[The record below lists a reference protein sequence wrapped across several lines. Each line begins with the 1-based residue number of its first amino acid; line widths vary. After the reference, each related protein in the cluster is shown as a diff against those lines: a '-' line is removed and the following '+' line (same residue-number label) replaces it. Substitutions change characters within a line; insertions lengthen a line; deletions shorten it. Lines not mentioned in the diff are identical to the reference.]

1 MSVKKTW
8 IQRFINVVNN
18 PKIIVL
24 AGMDRFPSAFPAEYY
39 IKTLYHR
46 NFGKFPNLKT
56 PQTFNEKLNWLKLH
70 DRNPQYSI
78 MADKF
83 RVKDYVSKKIGEEY
97 VVPCYGHWERL
108 EDINFDT
115 LPEKCFIKT
124 NHNSIKGV
132 LVDKSKGIPYDQL
145 KELFSNENLHRNYY
159 WPLREWVY
167 KDITPCILAEKYL
180 NNDSG
185 KDLQD
190 YKFWC
195 FNGKPI
201 YMYITN
207 KGKFIQE
214 NFYDMEFNPVNINH
228 GFPRRIPE
236 FEKPHN
242 FELMQKLASSLSKNI
257 PFIRVDFYEIGNH
270 VYFGE
275 FTFYDW
281 GGMQPFVDEYTDVEL
296 GKLIKLPL

>member
-1 MSVKKTW
+1 
-8 IQRFINVVNN
+8 
-18 PKIIVL
+18 
-24 AGMDRFPSAFPAEYY
+24 
-39 IKTLYHR
+39 
-46 NFGKFPNLKT
+46 
-56 PQTFNEKLNWLKLH
+56 
-70 DRNPQYSI
+70 
-78 MADKF
+78 
-83 RVKDYVSKKIGEEY
+83 
-97 VVPCYGHWERL
+97 
-108 EDINFDT
+108 
-115 LPEKCFIKT
+115 
-124 NHNSIKGV
+124 
-132 LVDKSKGIPYDQL
+132 
-145 KELFSNENLHRNYY
+145 
-159 WPLREWVY
+159 LREWVY